1 MPVLRNKL
9 QIKDEKTLEL
19 IEAEQSR
26 ANMMLLYEQG
36 FHISEYEHLERIL
49 MDAVCTEPIIYDE
62 QTLDSGG
69 QSERTGKY
77 QKYQKEKYEP
87 QPHHK
92 REEN

>member
-1 MPVLRNKL
+1 
-9 QIKDEKTLEL
+9 
-19 IEAEQSR
+19 
-26 ANMMLLYEQG
+26 
-36 FHISEYEHLERIL
+36 

-62 QTLDSGG
+62 QALDSGG
-69 QSERTGKY
+69 QSEKTEKY